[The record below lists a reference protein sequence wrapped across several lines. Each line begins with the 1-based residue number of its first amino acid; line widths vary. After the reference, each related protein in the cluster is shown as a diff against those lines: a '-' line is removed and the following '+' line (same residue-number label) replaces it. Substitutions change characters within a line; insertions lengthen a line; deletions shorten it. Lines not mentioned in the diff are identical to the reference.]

1 MYVFYSKNPNF
12 FNSARLPTP
21 FFKTKL
27 TRTKQLIDCGLSV
40 GMRGIKVGRQGIRV
54 RTWGI
59 TVRMWGITVRMQVYK
74 YSTGI

>member
-12 FNSARLPTP
+12 FTSARPI
-21 FFKTKL
+21 FQDKTDANQ
-27 TRTKQLIDCGLSV
+27 TIDCSLSV